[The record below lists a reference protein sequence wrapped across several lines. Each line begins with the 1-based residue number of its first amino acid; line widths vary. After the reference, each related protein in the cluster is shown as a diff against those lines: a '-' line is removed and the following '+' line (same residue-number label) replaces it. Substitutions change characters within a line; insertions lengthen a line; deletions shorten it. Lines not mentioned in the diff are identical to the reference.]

1 MRPLEILIPS
11 LLGLYL
17 LWLMGNSAL
26 PLALRILP
34 ALALLATL
42 LQLITERY
50 RWQMVPLY
58 SMSGIIF
65 VGSWLNWV
73 NGGSMHPSALS
84 FAGLALGFL
93 LLVAATTLPA
103 LLPVPRVPAPTGP
116 YKVGTVTYVLVDE
129 TRRELYSAKDEPRRF
144 IIQIWYPASPRPGDH
159 PAPWMPNPRIV
170 ARAISRWIR
179 MPRFFLDH
187 LSLSQT
193 HSYEDAPL
201 DRSGAPYP
209 VLVFSHGWGGIRSQ
223 NTYQTQE
230 LASHGYVVAG
240 MEHPYGSAVTLFP
253 DGLAIYNNPAALPH
267 DGPEAE
273 YPVAARKLVDQ
284 WAGDLGF
291 GLGHLASLNEAD
303 PAGLFN
309 GALDLEKTGLFGH
322 STGAAAVVQF
332 CGTDPRCK
340 AGFGEDI
347 YMTPV
352 SEAVAEA
359 GVPQPFSFMFS
370 QIWADDKESE
380 NNRLFHQFEQRLS
393 APHTVMHI
401 LGTAHYDFTDLP
413 ALSPL
418 AHALG
423 LKGPIRGA
431 RVQRIVNDYSLAFF
445 DQHLL
450 GRSSDLLEGPS
461 PGHPEVIFDS

>member
-17 LWLMGNSAL
+17 LWPLGNSAP
-26 PLALRILP
+26 PLALRLLP

-42 LQLITERY
+42 LQLGVERY

-58 SMSGIIF
+58 AMSGFIF
-65 VGSWLNWV
+65 IGSWLGWGNQRLV
-73 NGGSMHPSALS
+73 HPSVWL
-84 FAGLALGFL
+84 FIGTTLGFL
-93 LLVAATTLPA
+93 LLIAATALPA

-116 YKVGTVTYVLVDE
+116 YKVGTVTYVLIDPN
-129 TRRELYSAKDEPRRF
+129 RRELYSGKDEPRRF
-144 IIQIWYPASPRPGDH
+144 IIQLWYPASPRPGDQL
-159 PAPWMPNPRIV
+159 APWMPNPRIV

-187 LSLSQT
+187 LSLSLT
-193 HSYEDAPL
+193 RSYEKAPL
-201 DRSGAPYP
+201 DRSGTPYP
-209 VLVFSHGWGGIRSQ
+209 VLVFSHGWGGTRSQ

-230 LASHGYVVAG
+230 LASHGYVVVG

-253 DGLAIYNNPAALPH
+253 DGEAAYNNPAALPH
-267 DGPEAE
+267 NGPGAE
-273 YPVAARKLVDQ
+273 DPVAARRLVAQ
-284 WAGDLGF
+284 WVGDIGF
-291 GLGHLASLNEAD
+291 ALDHLASMNEAG
-303 PAGLFN
+303 PAGRFD
-309 GALDLEKTGLFGH
+309 GALDLERTGLLGH

-332 CGTDPRCK
+332 CGSDLRCR
-340 AGFGEDI
+340 AGFCEDI

-352 SEAVAEA
+352 SEGVARA
-359 GVPQPFSFMFS
+359 GVPQPLSFMFS
-370 QIWADDKESE
+370 QLWAEDQESR
-380 NNRLFHQFEQRLS
+380 NNQLFHQFEPRLS

-401 LGTAHYDFTDLP
+401 LGTTHYDFTDLP

-423 LKGPIRGA
+423 LRGAIRGA

-445 DQHLL
+445 DQYLR
-450 GRSSDLLEGPS
+450 GRSSRLMDGPS
-461 PGHPEVIFDS
+461 PGHPEVVFDN